1 MANILI
7 IGAST
12 GIGAALTKILNQE
25 GQKVVGTYHKTHVS
39 DSENAQYFH
48 YDVMDE
54 QSTLPELPEIIDGVV
69 YCPGS
74 INLKPF
80 ERITLE
86 SFREDYE
93 LQVLG
98 AVKVLQQVLPKLKKS
113 DNASVV
119 LFSSVAAGLG
129 FGFHAQV
136 SLAKGAI
143 EGLTKALSAEYAPK
157 VRFNCIAPS
166 LTNTP
171 LASKLLSSEE
181 KITANGERHPMKR
194 VGTPE
199 DIAETAAFLLSNKSS
214 WITGQIFHIDGGM
227 SSIK

>member
-7 IGAST
+7 IGASS
-12 GIGAALTKILNQE
+12 GIGESLTKILSKDIHTIY
-25 GQKVVGTYHKTHVS
+25 GSYLKTNVS
-39 DSENAQYFH
+39 NSLNVHYFK
-48 YDVMDE
+48 YDVLE
-54 QSTLPELPEIIDGVV
+54 EESSLPELPEIIDGVV